1 MVYPSLEE
9 WRQNVYAH
17 NNQRRLIPST
27 DHIEEQKPRVY
38 WKPVNHIGPIPHD
51 AICFS
56 ENKMIFSEDSVLL
69 PRTYMIAR
77 SECPG
82 GWDFVKSTKTLARY
96 VIDLGHKEYK
106 DPNTFEILCGERD
119 AVQWVRFSSKE
130 GATEGDAIHAR
141 AWRPV
146 ELGRDSD
153 GRLWFIGLA
162 PKPDIL
168 VPGRPLPC
176 KIQDGTNCAIFF
188 DDDSKDKKTR
198 NFQMLVHKNLST

>member
-1 MVYPSLEE
+1 
-9 WRQNVYAH
+9 
-17 NNQRRLIPST
+17 
-27 DHIEEQKPRVY
+27 
-38 WKPVNHIGPIPHD
+38 
-51 AICFS
+51 
-56 ENKMIFSEDSVLL
+56 MIFSEDSVLL

-176 KIQDGTNCAIFF
+176 KIQDGTNYAIFF